1 LSNRF
6 GFSEDG
12 SRQDQLTLSSVELQ
26 IEGSAGSGAG
36 MAEPTDVTTD
46 LVVIPGTLEVRRDRG
61 LTHATAWKRFVKRAI
76 DVVGGVLLTLL
87 LAPILVVTAI
97 AIRVSSRGPVLY
109 VQVRV
114 GKGGRHFRMLKFR
127 SMRRQAHDDRDD
139 VIHLNEVSGPVFKI
153 RDDPRL
159 TRVGRLMRKLSI
171 DELPQLMNVI
181 AGQMSLVGPR
191 PPLPE
196 EYETYGPRERRRLS
210 VRPGLT
216 CIWQVSGRSD
226 LNFERWIDL
235 DLEYIDTWSFRQDLK
250 LLLLTIPAV
259 LSGRGAY

>member
-1 LSNRF
+1 MGNRF
-6 GFSEDG
+6 GFSEGG
-12 SRQDQLTLSSVELQ
+12 SRQDQLTLSSVEVQ
-26 IEGSAGSGAG
+26 IDGTAGSGAG
-36 MAEPTDVTTD
+36 RAEPTVVTTD
-46 LVVIPGTLEVRRDRG
+46 LVVIPGTPGVRSDRG
-61 LTHATAWKRFVKRAI
+61 LTHARAWKRSIKRAI
-76 DVVGGVLLTLL
+76 DVVGGVLLIVL

-97 AIRVSSRGPVLY
+97 AIRVSSRGSVFY

-114 GKGGRHFRMLKFR
+114 GKGGRPFRMLKFR
-127 SMRRQAHDDRDD
+127 SMRRQAHDDRDN

-153 RDDPRL
+153 REDPRL

-196 EYETYGPRERRRLS
+196 EYETYGPRECRRLS

-226 LNFERWIDL
+226 VDFESWVDM
-235 DLEYIDTWSFRQDLK
+235 DLEYIDTWSFGQDLK

>member
-1 LSNRF
+1 MSNRF
-6 GFSEDG
+6 GFSGDG
-12 SRQDQLTLSSVELQ
+12 SRQDQLTLSTVEVQ
-26 IEGSAGSGAG
+26 IDSTAGSGAG
-36 MAEPTDVTTD
+36 RAEPTGVIRD
-46 LVVIPGTLEVRRDRG
+46 LVVTPGSPDLRSDQG
-61 LTHATAWKRFVKRAI
+61 LTHARAWKRFVKRAI
-76 DVVGGVLLTLL
+76 DVVGGVLLVVV
-87 LAPILVVTAI
+87 LAPILVIAAI

-114 GKGGRHFRMLKFR
+114 GKDGRLFRMMKFR
-127 SMRRQAHDDRDD
+127 SMRRQAHDDRNN

-153 RDDPRL
+153 REDPRL

-181 AGQMSLVGPR
+181 GGQMSLVGPR

-226 LNFERWIDL
+226 VDFESWVNM
-235 DLEYIDTWSFRQDLK
+235 DLEYIDTWTFRQDLK
-250 LLLLTIPAV
+250 LLLLTVPAV
-259 LSGRGAY
+259 LSRRGAY

>member
-1 LSNRF
+1 LGNRF
-6 GFSEDG
+6 GFSEG
-12 SRQDQLTLSSVELQ
+12 ASRQDQLTLSSVEVQ
-26 IEGSAGSGAG
+26 IDGTAGSGAG
-36 MAEPTDVTTD
+36 RAEPTGVTTD
-46 LVVIPGTLEVRRDRG
+46 LVVIPGTPDVRWDRG
-61 LTHATAWKRFVKRAI
+61 LTHARAWQRFIKRAI
-76 DVVGGVLLTLL
+76 DVVGSLMLIVL

-97 AIRVSSRGPVLY
+97 AIRVSSRGSVLY

-114 GKGGRHFRMLKFR
+114 GKGGRTFRMLKFR
-127 SMRRQAHDDRDD
+127 SMRRQAHDDRDN

-196 EYETYGPRERRRLS
+196 EYAIYGPRERRRLS

-216 CIWQVSGRSD
+216 CIWQVNGRSD
-226 LNFERWIDL
+226 VDFESWVDM
-235 DLEYIDTWSFRQDLK
+235 DLEYIDTWSFGQDLK
-250 LLLLTIPAV
+250 LLLLTITAV
-259 LSGRGAY
+259 LSGRGDY

>member
-1 LSNRF
+1 MSKRF
-6 GFSEDG
+6 IPSEDG
-12 SRQDQLTLSSVELQ
+12 LRQDQFTLSSIEEAQ
-26 IEGSAGSGAG
+26 IDGSGAG
-36 MAEPTDVTTD
+36 IGRSTGVTAD
-46 LVVIPGTLEVRRDRG
+46 LVVIPATRDVRRNRG
-61 LTHATAWKRFVKRAI
+61 LAQATAWKRFGKRAF
-76 DVVGGVLLTLL
+76 DLVGGLALIIL
-87 LAPILVVTAI
+87 LAPVLLVAAI
-97 AIRVSSRGPVLY
+97 AIRVSSRGPVLF

-114 GKGGRHFRMLKFR
+114 GKGGRRFRMLKFR
-127 SMRRQAHDDRDD
+127 SMRRQAHDERDN

-171 DELPQLMNVI
+171 DELPQLANVI
-181 AGQMSLVGPR
+181 AGHMSLVGPR

-226 LNFERWIDL
+226 VDFDSWVDMDL
-235 DLEYIDTWSFRQDLK
+235 QYIDTWTFRQDLE

>member
-6 GFSEDG
+6 GFTDG
-12 SRQDQLTLSSVELQ
+12 SRQDQLTLSFVEVQ
-26 IEGSAGSGAG
+26 IDGTAGSGAAR
-36 MAEPTDVTTD
+36 AEPNGVTAD
-46 LVVIPGTLEVRRDRG
+46 LVLIPGTPDVRSVRG
-61 LTHATAWKRFVKRAI
+61 LTHARAWKRFVKRAI
-76 DVVGGVLLTLL
+76 DVVGGVLLIVL

-97 AIRVSSRGPVLY
+97 AIWVSSRGSVLY

-114 GKGGRHFRMLKFR
+114 GKGGRPFRMLKFR
-127 SMRRQAHDDRDD
+127 SMRRLAHDDRDNM
-139 VIHLNEVSGPVFKI
+139 IHLNEVSGPVFKI
-153 RDDPRL
+153 REDPRL

-171 DELPQLMNVI
+171 DELPQLLNVI

-196 EYETYGPRERRRLS
+196 EYAIYSPRERRRLS

-226 LNFERWIDL
+226 VDFESWVDM
-235 DLEYIDTWSFRQDLK
+235 DLEYIDTWSFGQDLK

>member
-12 SRQDQLTLSSVELQ
+12 SRQDQLTLSTVEVQ
-26 IEGSAGSGAG
+26 IDGIAGSGAG
-36 MAEPTDVTTD
+36 RPEPTGVTTD
-46 LVVIPGTLEVRRDRG
+46 LVVIPGTPDVDSDRG
-61 LTHATAWKRFVKRAI
+61 LTHARAWKRFIKRAI
-76 DVVGGVLLTLL
+76 DVVGGVLLIVLI
-87 LAPILVVTAI
+87 APILVFTAV
-97 AIRVSSRGPVLY
+97 AIRVSSRGAVLY

-114 GKGGRHFRMLKFR
+114 GKGGRPFRMLKFR
-127 SMRRQAHDDRDD
+127 SMRRQAHDDRDNM
-139 VIHLNEVSGPVFKI
+139 IHLNEVSGPVFKI
-153 RDDPRL
+153 REDPRL

-226 LNFERWIDL
+226 VDFESWVDM
-235 DLEYIDTWSFRQDLK
+235 DLEYIDTWSFGQDLK